1 MDKGMMDKLERLEQ
15 QYEEAKKQGRYQ
27 RFWDKRREYL
37 LEQARRLSAGEKP
50 QLGYEEGAAPRGL
63 R

>member
-27 RFWDKRREYL
+27 QFWDKRREYL
-37 LEQARRLSAGEKP
+37 LEQARRLSDGEGP
-50 QLGYEEGAAPRGL
+50 QLGYEEGR
-63 R
+63 